1 MHFERSIM
9 FFLHLGIILSGKS
22 DLTRDPSINARGRD
36 LTILILINTGRLGGW
51 TTSPNKKKLRP
62 VLFSR
67 SPLDYVGFSSRGK
80 DSSSMKLC

>member
-1 MHFERSIM
+1 MITRNNHFDRLFGIGLLKPIGRCER
-9 FFLHLGIILSGKS
+9 
-22 DLTRDPSINARGRD
+22 
-36 LTILILINTGRLGGW
+36 GW
-51 TTSPNKKKLRP
+51 TTSPKKKKLRP

>member
-1 MHFERSIM
+1 
-9 FFLHLGIILSGKS
+9 
-22 DLTRDPSINARGRD
+22 
-36 LTILILINTGRLGGW
+36 LGGW

>member
-1 MHFERSIM
+1 MYSYYIGRCER
-9 FFLHLGIILSGKS
+9 
-22 DLTRDPSINARGRD
+22 
-36 LTILILINTGRLGGW
+36 GW